1 MLSAFKQRVVG
12 GLAVALEGLGFV
24 GSLAG
29 ASVSLFLGK
38 LFASALFV
46 VLAVGILNRFVRR
59 RRGDLGEEQRAPVWV
74 LVVCVLLSII
84 EAGAVVEAMNLPVRF
99 DQSGFERSNLL
110 LVVALLLVFFYGQR
124 YLLMRA
130 LARRRPADA
139 L

>member
-1 MLSAFKQRVVG
+1 MLSAFKQRIVG

-59 RRGDLGEEQRAPVWV
+59 RRGDLVEEQRAPVWV

-99 DQSGFERSNLL
+99 DQPGFEKSNLL
-110 LVVALLLVFFYGQR
+110 LVVAMLLVFFYGQR
-124 YLLMRA
+124 YLFVRV
-130 LARRRPADA
+130 LARRRPAGV